1 MQKDIPLDEGWTFYF
16 KDRKDW
22 FPARV
27 PGCIHT
33 DLQQNGLI
41 PDPFYGSNEN
51 DLQWIEREDWS
62 YRCTLI
68 VDAATL
74 QQEFVELVADGLDT
88 LATLRLNGVIIG
100 SSENMFRRYR
110 FPVRSALREGANELQ
125 IEFHNTLDYIAR
137 HEIGRAHV

>member
-1 MQKDIPLDEGWTFYF
+1 MPNRIPLDDGWSFFF
-16 KDRKDW
+16 KDRQAW

-27 PGCIHT
+27 PGTIHT
-33 DLQQNGLI
+33 DLRQNGLI

-62 YRCTLI
+62 YRCTLQ

-110 FPVRSALREGANELQ
+110 FSFAMTTG
-125 IEFHNTLDYIAR
+125 
-137 HEIGRAHV
+137 